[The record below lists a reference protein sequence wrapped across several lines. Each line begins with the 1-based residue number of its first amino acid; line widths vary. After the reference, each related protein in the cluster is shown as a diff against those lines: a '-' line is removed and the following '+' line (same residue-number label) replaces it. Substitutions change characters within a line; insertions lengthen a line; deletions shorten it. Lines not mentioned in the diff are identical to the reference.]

1 MTSWIE
7 PPPKRK
13 GIGCFGKGCL
23 LTVVFLILLAVAFF
37 VGVYTGTKPR
47 EIPQVQTSEDEQ
59 SAVRARWEE
68 FEARSQNDQVMSP
81 APVSTPLRAAEET
94 SPPDVVP
101 SPVATPAS
109 PNRIELTANDINQL
123 ISSSRKAQG
132 KAFVSIDNDVAR
144 VQLTI
149 PLDKVGFRGRYLNG
163 EFAVRA
169 SPDRNP
175 RNLQITQVSLT
186 GVPDAVVNTLLG
198 SHSLNSYVDEFASK
212 YGIMSLTIE
221 NNKVILEKSGGR

>member
-13 GIGCFGKGCL
+13 GMGCLGKGCL
-23 LTVVFLILLAVAFF
+23 LIIIFLILLAVAF
-37 VGVYTGTKPR
+37 VIGVYVGTKPK
-47 EIPQVQTSEDEQ
+47 EIPKVQTSEEEQ
-59 SAVRARWEE
+59 NAVRARWDE
-68 FEARSQNDQVMSP
+68 FEAPRQTEVTPEP
-81 APVSTPLRAAEET
+81 APPPAPET
-94 SPPDVVP
+94 APAPDVAP
-101 SPVATPAS
+101 PPVATPPS

-123 ISSSRKAQG
+123 ISASRKARG

-149 PLDKVGFRGRYLNG
+149 PLEKVGFRGRFLNG

-175 RNLQITQVSLT
+175 RNLQITKVSLT
-186 GVPDAVVNTLLG
+186 GVPDAVLNTLMG
-198 SHSLNSYVDEFASK
+198 SHSVHSYVDEFVSEH
-212 YGIMSLTIE
+212 GVTSMTIE

>member
-13 GIGCFGKGCL
+13 GMGCFGKGCL
-23 LTVVFLILLAVAFF
+23 LIIIFLILLAVAF
-37 VGVYTGTKPR
+37 VIGVYVGTKPK

-59 SAVRARWEE
+59 NAVRARWDE
-68 FEARSQNDQVMSP
+68 FEAARRNEVMSP
-81 APVSTPLRAAEET
+81 EPAPSVPESAPT
-94 SPPDVVP
+94 PDVAP
-101 SPVATPAS
+101 PPIATPPS

-123 ISSSRKAQG
+123 ISASRKARG

-149 PLDKVGFRGRYLNG
+149 PLEKVGFRGRYLNG

-175 RNLQITQVSLT
+175 RNLQITKVSLT
-186 GVPDAVVNTLLG
+186 GVPDAVLNTLLG
-198 SHSLNSYVDEFASK
+198 SHSLHSYVDEFASQH
-212 YGIMSLTIE
+212 GVTSLTIE

>member
-13 GIGCFGKGCL
+13 GMGCLGKGCL
-23 LTVVFLILLAVAFF
+23 LIIIFLILLAVAFV
-37 VGVYTGTKPR
+37 VGFYVGTKPK

-59 SAVRARWEE
+59 NAVRARWDE
-68 FEARSQNDQVMSP
+68 FEAPRQNDVVTPEP
-81 APVSTPLRAAEET
+81 APTPPPAPESTPDVA
-94 SPPDVVP
+94 PP
-101 SPVATPAS
+101 PVATPPS

-123 ISSSRKAQG
+123 ISASRKARG

-149 PLDKVGFRGRYLNG
+149 PLEKVGFRGRYLNG

-175 RNLQITQVSLT
+175 RNLQITKVSLT

-198 SHSLNSYVDEFASK
+198 SHSLQSYVDAFVSEHGVTS
-212 YGIMSLTIE
+212 MTIE